1 MIIFTESLENNLSK
15 IEDLTKWSEIVTV
28 NSRRGYIIA
37 YDNHFKKDDLLN
49 FLKAAH
55 INDITHNF
63 HVLHNINSAVSL
75 FIIKETFTRLTQVK
89 TDMFRKHCTH

>member
-75 FIIKETFTRLTQVK
+75 LSLKKRLH
-89 TDMFRKHCTH
+89 D